1 MTVYLCKGDFEHIL
15 CGVYDAWMSRKGHK
29 NVRLALEGETFQ
41 PSFLEEYVRVSYE
54 ERKFRAVFEAINKRL
69 SGEAEDWV
77 YRASLSQDEERADK
91 IYRFLIIAFTLGPTV
106 ADQLQV
112 PEVQEIFRLCRFV
125 GNESH
130 LMTEFLRFI
139 QTPLGVLVS
148 RIGPKN
154 DVLPLI
160 SPHFADRLPS
170 ENWVIW
176 DENRGRASIHQAGQ
190 GWFLA
195 ELTKEEERQLAGFVK
210 GKAYGREI
218 PPQGNDSE
226 SHALMD
232 ENYEELWRTFCAS
245 IAISQRKNPLCQR
258 THLPLRYRPY
268 MTEFTTI

>member
-1 MTVYLCKGDFEHIL
+1 
-15 CGVYDAWMSRKGHK
+15 MS
-29 NVRLALEGETFQ
+29 A
-41 PSFLEEYVRVSYE
+41 FLMKKESSGRFS
-54 ERKFRAVFEAINKRL
+54 RQSTNG
-69 SGEAEDWV
+69 SPGEAEDWV

-91 IYRFLIIAFTLGPTV
+91 IYRFLIIAFALGPTV

-170 ENWVIW
+170 ENWA
-176 DENRGRASIHQAGQ
+176 DLG
-190 GWFLA
+190 
-195 ELTKEEERQLAGFVK
+195 
-210 GKAYGREI
+210 
-218 PPQGNDSE
+218 
-226 SHALMD
+226 
-232 ENYEELWRTFCAS
+232 
-245 IAISQRKNPLCQR
+245 
-258 THLPLRYRPY
+258 
-268 MTEFTTI
+268 